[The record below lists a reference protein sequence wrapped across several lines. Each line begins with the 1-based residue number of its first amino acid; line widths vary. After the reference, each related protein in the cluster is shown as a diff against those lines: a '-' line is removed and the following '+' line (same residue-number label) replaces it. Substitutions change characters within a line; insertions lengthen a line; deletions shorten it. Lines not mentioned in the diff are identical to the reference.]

1 MEIMQIHGVSHL
13 HGAQSIQGPHR
24 VRAAESAPPM
34 DAWWGV
40 DEVEISSEADLVSRV
55 HDMPDIRADRVAQIR
70 AEIAAGIYESGD
82 KLDVA
87 VGRLLDEM
95 SY

>member
-1 MEIMQIHGVSHL
+1 M
-13 HGAQSIQGPHR
+13 
-24 VRAAESAPPM
+24 RAVEATAPT
-34 DAWWGV
+34 DTWLGV
-40 DEVEISSEADLVSRV
+40 DQVDLSPEAEMVGRV
-55 HDMPDIRADRVAQIR
+55 HDLPDIRADRVVQIR
-70 AEIAAGIYESGD
+70 AEIASGVYESAD

>member
-1 MEIMQIHGVSHL
+1 MQIHGVNHL

-24 VRAAESAPPM
+24 MRSVEATAPT
-34 DAWWGV
+34 DTWLGV
-40 DEVEISSEADLVSRV
+40 DQVDLSPEAEMVGRV
-55 HDMPDIRADRVAQIR
+55 HDLPDIRADRVAQIR
-70 AEIAAGIYESGD
+70 AEIASGVYESAD

>member
-13 HGAQSIQGPHR
+13 HGPQSIQGPHR
-24 VRAAESAPPM
+24 VRAAEAMPQTDS
-34 DAWWGV
+34 WLGV
-40 DEVEISSEADLVSRV
+40 DEVDISPEADLVSRV
-55 HDMPDIRADRVAQIR
+55 HDLPDIRADRVAQIR

-87 VGRLLDEM
+87 VGRLLDEI